1 MIQIEGTP
9 VQEEEWWGETVQGSP
24 ITVEEEP
31 GPVTVAH
38 VADYY
43 NRYPSEVV
51 TFYTRLDI
59 NEPQTDLKLRIEL
72 PLGLTLG
79 DYRAI
84 DHVALLPEFEVSND
98 GNYLVWSLDGD
109 LPAGSHYEFCAETIV
124 PPAKQDFILT
134 TQAIAY
140 AAEGNILTQESV
152 NVAVWVQGRYLKHL
166 PSIYERDDLMGRF
179 LMLFESFWS
188 PIETQVDAV
197 YNYFDPRITSPDFL
211 PWLAKWLD
219 LDIDE
224 RWPEE
229 RLRRLL
235 RWAIALHRSRG
246 TKWGLLKY
254 LEIYTGQQAEIIE
267 RRARNFVLGAEA
279 RLGPGIALGQGN
291 TPHTFTVKLKLPPV
305 EAEDEK
311 ERKRQEELRRRTIES
326 IIEMQKPAHTVY
338 SLEIES
344 STGKKAKSSTKKTRK
359 KAKKEADE
367 IAAQAAIWFKLDD

>member
-1 MIQIEGTP
+1 MIQTEDGLA
-9 VQEEEWWGETVQGSP
+9 QGEWWGEAAAGPMTVG
-24 ITVEEEP
+24 EET
-31 GPVTVAH
+31 GPVTIAH
-38 VADYY
+38 VADHY

-51 TFYTRLDI
+51 TFYTRLEI
-59 NEPQTDLKLRIEL
+59 NEAQSDLKIRIRL
-72 PLGLTLG
+72 PQEVTLG

-84 DHVALLPEFEVSND
+84 DHIELMPDFET
-98 GNYLVWSLDGD
+98 GNNEGYMVWSLNGD

-124 PPAKQDFILT
+124 APTHQDFTLT
-134 TQAIAY
+134 GQAIVY
-140 AAEGNILTQESV
+140 AADGSILTQENV
-152 NVAVWVQGRYLKHL
+152 NVAIWAKGRYVRHL

-188 PIETQVDAV
+188 PIETQIDAT
-197 YNYFDPRITSPDFL
+197 YNYFDPRITAPDFL
-211 PWLAKWLD
+211 PWLATWLD
-219 LDIDE
+219 LEIDE

-229 RLRRLL
+229 QLRKLL

-267 RRARNFVLGAEA
+267 RRAKNFVLGAES

-291 TPHTFTVKLKLPPV
+291 TPHTFTVKLQLPPL
-305 EAEDEK
+305 DIDDK
-311 ERKRQEELRRRTIES
+311 TERKRQEELRRRTIEA
-326 IIEMQKPAHTVY
+326 IIDMQKPAHTIY

-344 STGKKAKSSTKKTRK
+344 STAEKAKSSAKKRK
-359 KAKKEADE
+359 KKARKDADD